1 VRVAELLGRAGV
13 PLGGGLRGLVLATN
27 VNAIAGDGY
36 QVVFSLGELDPALA
50 GRDIIVADTADGKPL
65 PDTQG
70 RCESSCPA
78 TRVRPDR
85 SGCWS
90 GYRSSASESRPAGRI
105 A

>member
-50 GRDIIVADTADGKPL
+50 GRDIIVADTADDKPL

-70 RCESSCPA
+70 PLRIVVPG
-78 TRVRPDR
+78 D
-85 SGCWS
+85 
-90 GYRSSASESRPAGRI
+90 SRPARSVRMLERLQVVRVRK
-105 A
+105 